1 MVIRSRKSLL
11 DKGLTSVMEDYL
23 ETIVELHEKKRVV
36 RVKDI
41 AEGMN
46 VKMSTVTSMLK
57 TLSGRK
63 LVNYAKYEYVEL
75 TKEGE
80 AVGKEM
86 QRRHGL
92 LLKFLTE
99 ILKIDFKTA
108 DKDACR
114 MEHALSPVT
123 LDSFTDF
130 MEFIQTCPRAG
141 VSWLEHFEEYRLHR
155 HNPEKCQARSE
166 VFLNEFK
173 DRVTPLKNI
182 SPHDITK

>member
-1 MVIRSRKSLL
+1 MVISDKKSLIN
-11 DKGLTSVMEDYL
+11 KELTSVMEDYL
-23 ETIVELHEKKRVV
+23 ETIVELREKKRVV

-57 TLSGRK
+57 TLNSRG
-63 LVNYAKYEYVEL
+63 LVNYAKYEYVDL
-75 TKEGE
+75 TKKGA

-99 ILKIDFKTA
+99 ILKIDLKTA
-108 DKDACR
+108 DEDACR

-123 LDSFTDF
+123 LDSFVDF
-130 MEFIQTCPRAG
+130 MEFVQTCPRAG
-141 VSWLEHFEEYRLHR
+141 ENWLQYFKEYQLDRHR
-155 HNPEKCQARSE
+155 PEKCQARSE
-166 VFLNEFK
+166 IFSSEFK
-173 DRVTPLKNI
+173 KRVD
-182 SPHDITK
+182 SG